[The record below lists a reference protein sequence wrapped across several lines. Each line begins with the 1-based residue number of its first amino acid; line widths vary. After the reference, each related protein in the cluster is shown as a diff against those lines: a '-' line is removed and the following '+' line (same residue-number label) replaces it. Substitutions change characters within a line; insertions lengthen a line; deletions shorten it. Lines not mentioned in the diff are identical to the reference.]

1 MSASIIH
8 STLMQFVSCYRC
20 GGYADD
26 AAGAVSTTGH
36 GESISKVV
44 NYPDLDSI
52 KSSSM
57 HFQLV
62 LVKVRFFMDYL
73 VLLSWIIAKITF
85 DVKQGG
91 IQRTKKSYQQSNLA
105 PKLLMLSHD
114 LSLTMPLSAAHWS

>member
-1 MSASIIH
+1 
-8 STLMQFVSCYRC
+8 MQFVSCYRC

-62 LVKVRFFMDYL
+62 LVKVFRFFIEYL
-73 VLLSWIIAKITF
+73 VLSTWIIAKVVSTIKFSPITS
-85 DVKQGG
+85 DV
-91 IQRTKKSYQQSNLA
+91 IS
-105 PKLLMLSHD
+105 LL
-114 LSLTMPLSAAHWS
+114 